1 MKVAARSCKSL
12 ILLLNVL
19 KLVSS
24 SKREEKEL
32 CDAQMGASL
41 KPIIDTSLNDLAQDD
56 PKLVEAVKKR
66 LVLAPT
72 TEIPYNFTR

>member
-1 MKVAARSCKSL
+1 
-12 ILLLNVL
+12 
-19 KLVSS
+19 
-24 SKREEKEL
+24 
-32 CDAQMGASL
+32 MGASL